1 MIRIL
6 HVLGGLGRG
15 GAESMVMNLYRAI
28 DRTQVQFDFII
39 HTEEHQAY
47 YDEII
52 ALGGR
57 IYSFPAFNGKNFF
70 AMRKLWKNFFKD
82 HPEYKILHSHVR
94 SYASLYLPIA
104 KKAGLKTIIHSHSTS
119 NGKGIA
125 SAVKLIMQYP
135 LRWQAD
141 HFFGCSKEAGEWLF
155 GKKVVESEK
164 YHILQ
169 NAIDTEQYRFNPEIR
184 REYREQ
190 LGLGEK
196 KTFIHVGRFHPAKN
210 HTFLL
215 NLFAEIHKQD
225 SNTVLLLAGDGE
237 LRSAIESQIAELN
250 LQNDVL
256 LLGSRSDVPK
266 LLMAADCFLFPSVW
280 EGFGMVA
287 VEAQAAG
294 LPVICNTTIPL
305 TVSVS
310 KKCLFVS
317 TDDLNAWKRSA
328 IDLINSSSRNDAH
341 TMSEIV
347 EKGFDIKTSSR
358 LLTEFYLA
366 NWNC

>member
-1 MIRIL
+1 MIRVL
-6 HVLGGLGRG
+6 HVLGGLARG
-15 GAESMVMNLYRAI
+15 GAETMVMNLYRAI

-52 ALGGR
+52 SLGGR
-57 IYSFPAFNGKNFF
+57 IYSFPAFNGKNYFK
-70 AMRKLWKNFFKD
+70 MKSLWKNFFKN
-82 HPEYKILHSHVR
+82 HPEYRILHSHVR

-125 SAVKLIMQYP
+125 SIVKWIMQYP
-135 LRWQAD
+135 LRFEAD

-155 GKKVVESEK
+155 GKKIVNSDK

-169 NAIDTEQYRFNPEIR
+169 NAIDTELYRFNPEVR
-184 REYREQ
+184 KEYREK
-190 LGLGEK
+190 LGLGDK

-215 NLFAEIHKQD
+215 NLFAEIQKRD
-225 SNTVLLLAGDGE
+225 ANTVLLLAGDGE
-237 LRSAIESQIAELN
+237 LRSAIENQIAELN

-256 LLGSRSDVPK
+256 LLGSRSDVPQ

-294 LPVICNTTIPL
+294 LPCICSDSIPESVKVGKKCRFISTNNMDDWIDAAL
-305 TVSVS
+305 MMVS
-310 KKCLFVS
+310 KKEYFEKNDTFV
-317 TDDLNAWKRSA
+317 DVINAGFNIKLSA
-328 IDLINSSSRNDAH
+328 KKL
-341 TMSEIV
+341 
-347 EKGFDIKTSSR
+347 G
-358 LLTEFYLA
+358 EFYK
-366 NWNC
+366 NV

>member
-1 MIRIL
+1 M
-6 HVLGGLGRG
+6 
-15 GAESMVMNLYRAI
+15 EN
-28 DRTQVQFDFII
+28 
-39 HTEEHQAY
+39 
-47 YDEII
+47 
-52 ALGGR
+52 
-57 IYSFPAFNGKNFF
+57 
-70 AMRKLWKNFFKD
+70 
-82 HPEYKILHSHVR
+82 
-94 SYASLYLPIA
+94 
-104 KKAGLKTIIHSHSTS
+104 
-119 NGKGIA
+119 
-125 SAVKLIMQYP
+125 
-135 LRWQAD
+135 
-141 HFFGCSKEAGEWLF
+141 
-155 GKKVVESEK
+155 EK

-294 LPVICNTTIPL
+294 LPVICNTTIPQ